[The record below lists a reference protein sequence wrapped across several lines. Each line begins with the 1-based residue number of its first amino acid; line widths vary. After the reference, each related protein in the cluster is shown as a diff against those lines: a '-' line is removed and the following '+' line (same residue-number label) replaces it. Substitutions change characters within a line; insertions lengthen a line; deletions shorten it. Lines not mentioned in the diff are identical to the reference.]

1 MKTNLF
7 KGLSDFR
14 KVSSKRFSVTFEFLF
29 DTIRRL
35 SNRIVGTNTN
45 KDAENE
51 NLFSYGGIALVFYG
65 FYNVLHPRYREQFL
79 FQFFQTNLP
88 AFIIPSQK
96 LEWETFRETGL
107 RELSICKNSSK
118 DFTIDSPSQASLVPL
133 GEVKRSGRA
142 SLDARTPVSKKKY
155 NSLFENPPVKEI
167 ELNGN
172 FLKIQFQSP
181 WHKIKKQEF
190 VGFFPIL
197 EKEQREE
204 IEEKSQK
211 NNLWNYSIQKPSFFT
226 DFGKKREKWS
236 SIAARKLLQ
245 WPELTMNQKKT
256 NKVFIHNSQKV
267 SFFLKNRALISL
279 QSVNNDSYPVVEK
292 EKTSKSLFLE
302 KKDVFWKQNIF
313 WFLDEIPCKIDSFPE
328 LDISSVSLPDTNRF
342 IPKEL
347 VGENLDFLSK
357 EYLSIPCIEVNFLPQ
372 KIFFPETKVSEFE
385 IPLSFSEISFKK
397 IDNSEKN
404 FSPIENFRFSLRV
417 RRQNKTLVSRKGEP
431 EPKKSNRTF
440 RENSRLNSK
449 DILTI
454 ETLFFKHPKN
464 YENQLLDLNKNFISF
479 DNVASPVW
487 PIPKDWNKNS
497 LVLFKNR
504 ERKKEFL
511 TTFKDKDFSHTEE
524 KGVDNSIAGLARP
537 LGESKEEWPSNSRSL
552 SVAFSENN
560 VFPTR
565 KKSFI
570 SQIKAFFF
578 LQEKNLLE
586 KTLNDS
592 QIGKRPWI
600 GIVNSMRIENS
611 PFGQRETQVSSCAE
625 RGIQNSNGEEFTRWK
640 NKLKYKNYK
649 IEDFDNSSNLNKK
662 SINNFFLQSKSK
674 SFDPSIVEK
683 TSQKV
688 PLPWSEIK
696 YKDLKRSKDKSSL
709 ESFKKE
715 FGIVFTSSRLM
726 SGYLWPDMKKND
738 ILSAYT
744 SLAIK
749 CLSDLKSPS
758 GGQRTPLIFDLNEKL
773 LLQPISILIPSS
785 FTIPSSA
792 KIKIE
797 KKPIFHLSYKRSE
810 FPGFRYIKALLENSN
825 FPSNAENIANLA
837 QKMNL
842 EEKKNLN
849 TGSDWWW
856 MKWFK
861 KGIFFILRQ
870 NSKERLLYVGPVVAR
885 PGESATLLFQKN
897 NLVFFEQWVEKFQRF
912 LGSEQDSFFGEPK
925 ILVGEIP
932 VERENL
938 EFPSEYLKTLEGELL
953 PFGDSD
959 KTDFLSRFEP
969 LRKSTEIAFD
979 EITVPFSVPL
989 LSMKQK
995 GKIPELTLYEWYN
1008 LLRLEMESELE
1019 NQKNLEDIEFH
1030 LPNIIVAETKTSD
1043 IFSPFTFFNYQSGG
1057 APLYSKAKDISVK
1070 RLSSK
1075 KKFLEKNSFKNVE
1088 NIVSFLMFD
1097 SKNNLVLY
1105 STKPESG
1112 WSRNFLFQKPWTGKL
1127 YQTKTEKNELNFFP
1141 IYTTNILPWAT
1152 EPVNGLSKNI
1162 CFANGNYEKIATH
1175 FGKKRFWFNPIDQLL
1190 KFSSETLQLE
1200 EPFQEHWEPMTI
1212 SSWMIIYK
1220 LVYILWIQ
1228 ESLKILYRRYG
1239 KEILGNLVS
1248 IFAALGFDM
1257 SEIIEFLELN
1267 HTDSG
1272 LRVIEKS
1279 RKDFADIA
1287 GMDHML
1293 PELSEFVW
1301 SLRTKGTLPMFQ
1313 NSTPSLKFSD
1323 LSSSLLIVRPFLFS
1337 NLQNVG
1343 KESVDEKKRQDFM
1356 PNRKNLFWNL
1366 ENWRISN
1373 SANPTQISY
1382 GSKKKKDERLKF
1394 KKWVSKPL
1402 SPFFTI
1408 KRFSD
1413 TNTLKIKNL
1422 NKSSKYRHNHF
1433 KNLNEF
1439 EKSKGKFFDAP
1450 TLFIPPK
1457 GTLLVGPPGTG
1468 KTFLVQ
1474 AVAGEANV
1482 PVVIQ
1487 SASALMELDQKQSP
1501 SQLLKKLFDKAR
1513 ELSPCILF
1521 IDEVDTLGS
1530 SRENVLLDSSLTE
1543 IGNDPSMESFLSIGT
1558 KKENKTINGENSLI
1572 VNTSGSS
1579 YKGESL
1585 NSNDIGDID
1594 QSTGLS
1600 KQLLREAGGEMAS
1613 GEVLQS
1619 HERKSKI
1626 SKQQLAILMQ
1636 FLVEMDGLKKLSGV
1650 LLIGATNRPSVL
1662 DPAFVRPGRFEKTI
1676 RLEIPNKQKRIE
1688 ILKHYSKTLGFE
1700 SGIDWDYLANRTAGF
1715 TAADISSAMNQSSI
1729 NAILQK
1735 LDSHFSPKH
1744 TVDTVEK
1751 GIEAISRERGNRTLS
1766 SLESKILKKAAP
1778 FETQNFLVNRTKKG
1792 KIENLENFLSQK
1804 ELDLSSFNKKKERE
1818 KQIFKWGSMATP
1830 FYAER
1835 GLRGGEKKESHWTA
1849 FLTTNLQI
1857 PTPFASLV
1865 TQSEEGKS
1873 GRSFFEKGANLE
1885 AVGPMFYSKKDIIKD
1900 PFFLTR
1906 FAFYQAGK
1914 ATLQPFF
1921 HFTNKIPI
1929 FSLSN
1934 YSSPKLDFISKKE
1947 YINQRSEWESQII
1960 NCYAGKASE
1969 LLALGNVVPLRKE
1982 KKKDKE
1988 KLNFKTFKK
1997 IKNRVF
2003 IPNQSNFAILR
2014 SSSTRFAFPGKGLE
2028 GKHKIS
2034 KFAIQNCNKSSF
2046 FKNSLYRLSNHWFK
2060 GNEIISSFKELWASS
2075 LGLDDLKN
2083 GTLIAH
2089 FLVEEWYLYSR
2100 KIASSNVLPINKNK
2114 KEISDSYV
2122 LDSIKDISFKHKEEM
2137 SNQYI
2142 SEERNQEFIIPTWW
2156 QLEVTKNYDVA
2167 DLSFGEWYRI
2177 FLSDPE
2183 EGERNEEW
2191 VAPDEH
2197 YNAIETLQNFSNF
2210 LNSKDSNFEISSDKS
2225 CNYACKL
2232 NHNGKNENSK
2242 SLVTSNDFKKLIR
2255 DYIFYGLVSNGFNA
2269 AFNLL
2274 HNNREILDLVADC
2287 LVRFEKIRE
2296 PEIANFSVKFF
2307 SDNFS
2312 QNKKT
2317 ENLKPLVS
2325 FCFPPYAKQG
2335 GDKQKL
2341 DFQEFSAFRNP
2352 LQPKEKTLFKNV
2364 NFKNISSPWLS
2375 YEERTNDLGTLS
2387 SLSER
2392 QVYRSLSPFL
2402 GVRRPPLFTRSA
2414 ANEGEKKKE
2423 ERKIQDP
2430 RTSLEASLYQKKGNH
2445 RTPLASFF
2453 FEKKKDLRTAQN
2465 KDFSK
2470 KKNLLKDQ
2478 SLKEIK
2484 GKEEIEPWWGQ
2495 FSRKPYKRLIGLDTI
2510 RRI

>member
-7 KGLSDFR
+7 KGLSEYR

-35 SNRIVGTNTN
+35 SNRIVGTN
-45 KDAENE
+45 KDDENG

-96 LEWETFRETGL
+96 LDWETFRENGL

-118 DFTIDSPSQASLVPL
+118 NFTVDS
-133 GEVKRSGRA
+133 
-142 SLDARTPVSKKKY
+142 PVSKKKY
-155 NSLFENPPVKEI
+155 ESLFENPPLKEI

-197 EKEQREE
+197 EKEQKEQ
-204 IEEKSQK
+204 IEEKSK
-211 NNLWNYSIQKPSFFT
+211 KTDLSSIEKPSFFR
-226 DFGKKREKWS
+226 DFEKKREKWS

-245 WPELTMNQKKT
+245 WPELTMNDKKT
-256 NKVFIHNSQKV
+256 NKVFIRNSQKV
-267 SFFLKNRALISL
+267 SFFLKKRGVLSL
-279 QSVNNDSYPVVEK
+279 QSVNNASYPVVEI
-292 EKTSKSLFLE
+292 EKTSKSISLE
-302 KKDVFWKQNIF
+302 KKDALWKQNVF

-328 LDISSVSLPDTNRF
+328 LENSSVSLPDRNRF

-347 VGENLDFLSK
+347 VGEDLDFVSK
-357 EYLSIPCIEVNFLPQ
+357 EYLSIPCIEGNLLPQ
-372 KIFFPETKVSEFE
+372 KIFFPETKVSEFA
-385 IPLSFSEISFKK
+385 IPLSFSDISLKE
-397 IDNSEKN
+397 IDNSEKKI
-404 FSPIENFRFSLRV
+404 STIENLSFSDPPKRGI
-417 RRQNKTLVSRKGEP
+417 RAKGQRETLVSRKGEP
-431 EPKKSNRTF
+431 KTKKSNRIF
-440 RENSRLNSK
+440 KENSRLDSK
-449 DILTI
+449 NISTI
-454 ETLFFKHPKN
+454 ETLFSKNLKN
-464 YENQLLDLNKNFISF
+464 YENQLLDLKKNFISF
-479 DNVASPVW
+479 DKMASPVW

-497 LVLFKNR
+497 FVLFKNR

-511 TTFKDKDFSHTEE
+511 TIFKEKDFFHTEE
-524 KGVDNSIAGLARP
+524 KTFHQNLNLNFASEDLNHFKKKG
-537 LGESKEEWPSNSRSL
+537 GEKSSSFSL
-552 SVAFSENN
+552 VFYENN
-560 VFPTR
+560 VFPMR

-570 SQIKAFFF
+570 SQMKAFFF
-578 LQEKNLLE
+578 LQEKTLLE
-586 KTLNDS
+586 KPLNDS
-592 QIGKRPWI
+592 QIVKKTWI
-600 GIVNSMRIENS
+600 GILNSKRTDNS
-611 PFGQRETQVSSCAE
+611 FFGQREAQVSLSFPIGDQRE
-625 RGIQNSNGEEFTRWK
+625 IQNSKGSMPNGIEKSTHQGISISNSNGEEFTGWK
-640 NKLKYKNYK
+640 NKFKHKNYQ
-649 IEDFDNSSNLNKK
+649 IEDFDTSSNLNKK

-674 SFDPSIVEK
+674 SFDSSIFEK
-683 TSQKV
+683 TNQRV
-688 PLPWSEIK
+688 PFPWPEIK
-696 YKDLKRSKDKSSL
+696 YKDFKKLKEKSNL

-749 CLSDLKSPS
+749 CLYNFKSPS
-758 GGQRTPLIFDLNEKL
+758 LTGSGQRTPLIFDLNEKL
-773 LLQPISILIPSS
+773 LLQPISILLPSS
-785 FTIPSSA
+785 FTIPSFA
-792 KIKIE
+792 KRKIE

-825 FPSNAENIANLA
+825 FPSNAENIVNLA
-837 QKMNL
+837 QKMDL

-856 MKWFK
+856 KKWFK

-885 PGESATLLFQKN
+885 PGESATLLFKKK
-897 NLVFFEQWVEKFQRF
+897 NLVSFEEWVQKFQKL

-938 EFPSEYLKTLEGELL
+938 ELPSEFLKTLEGELL
-953 PFGDSD
+953 PFGAYD
-959 KTDFLSRFEP
+959 KKDFLTRFEP
-969 LRKSTEIAFD
+969 LSKSTEIAFD
-979 EITVPFSVPL
+979 ELTVPFSLPL
-989 LSMKQK
+989 LSIKQK

-1008 LLRLEMESELE
+1008 LLRLEMESGLE

-1030 LPNIIVAETKTSD
+1030 LPNIIVAQIKTSD
-1043 IFSPFTFFNYQSGG
+1043 IFSPLTVLNYQSGG
-1057 APLYSKAKDISVK
+1057 APISSKAKNISVK
-1070 RLSSK
+1070 RLSSN
-1075 KKFLEKNSFKNVE
+1075 KKFLEKKSFKNFE
-1088 NIVSFLMFD
+1088 NILSSLMFD

-1112 WSRNFLFQKPWTGKL
+1112 WSRNFLFQKPWTGIENLETLVSTKW
-1127 YQTKTEKNELNFFP
+1127 YQTKIEKNKLNFFP
-1141 IYTTNILPWAT
+1141 AYTTNILPWAT

-1162 CFANGNYEKIATH
+1162 CFANGSYEKIATH
-1175 FGKKRFWFNPIDQLL
+1175 FGKKRFWFNPIDQLI

-1200 EPFQEHWEPMTI
+1200 EPFQEHWEPLTI
-1212 SSWMIIYK
+1212 SSWMIVYK

-1313 NSTPSLKFSD
+1313 NSPPSLKFSD
-1323 LSSSLLIVRPFLFS
+1323 LSSSLIIAHPFLFS
-1337 NLQNVG
+1337 NLQNG
-1343 KESVDEKKRQDFM
+1343 RKESVDEKKSQDFITTK
-1356 PNRKNLFWNL
+1356 RDLFWNP
-1366 ENWRISN
+1366 
-1373 SANPTQISY
+1373 AQISY
-1382 GSKKKKDERLKF
+1382 KSKKKKDEILKF

-1402 SPFFTI
+1402 SPFFKI
-1408 KRFSD
+1408 KEFSD
-1413 TNTLKIKNL
+1413 TFKIKQF
-1422 NKSSKYRHNHF
+1422 NKNSNHRHNHF
-1433 KNLNEF
+1433 KNRNQF
-1439 EKSKGKFFDAP
+1439 GKTKGKFFDAP

-1543 IGNDPSMESFLSIGT
+1543 IGNDPSMESFSSIGNT
-1558 KKENKTINGENSLI
+1558 FFEDRKSFAKKENKTINGENSLI

-1579 YKGESL
+1579 FKGESL

-1613 GEVLQS
+1613 GDVLQS

-1778 FETQNFLVNRTKKG
+1778 FETQNFRVNFTKRG
-1792 KIENLENFLSQK
+1792 KIENLENFISPK
-1804 ELDLSSFNKKKERE
+1804 ELEFSSFNRKEE
-1818 KQIFKWGSMATP
+1818 
-1830 FYAER
+1830 
-1835 GLRGGEKKESHWTA
+1835 
-1849 FLTTNLQI
+1849 
-1857 PTPFASLV
+1857 
-1865 TQSEEGKS
+1865 
-1873 GRSFFEKGANLE
+1873 
-1885 AVGPMFYSKKDIIKD
+1885 SKKNIIKD

-1921 HFTNKIPI
+1921 HLTTKIPI

-1934 YSSPKLDFISKKE
+1934 YSSPKLDFISKRE
-1947 YINQRSEWESQII
+1947 YINQRSELESQII

-1982 KKKDKE
+1982 KRKDKKKD
-1988 KLNFKTFKK
+1988 
-1997 IKNRVF
+1997 I
-2003 IPNQSNFAILR
+2003 
-2014 SSSTRFAFPGKGLE
+2014 
-2028 GKHKIS
+2028 KIS

-2046 FKNSLYRLSNHWFK
+2046 FKNSLYRSTNHLFK
-2060 GNEIISSFKELWASS
+2060 DNEIFSSFKELWASS
-2075 LGLDDLKN
+2075 LGLEDLKN

-2114 KEISDSYV
+2114 KEISDPYV
-2122 LDSIKDISFKHKEEM
+2122 LDSLKDISFKHKEEI
-2137 SNQYI
+2137 SNQNI
-2142 SEERNQEFIIPTWW
+2142 SEERNQEFFIPTWW

-2197 YNAIETLQNFSNF
+2197 YSSIETLQNFSNF
-2210 LNSKDSNFEISSDKS
+2210 FLLGNSKSSKIEISSDKNS
-2225 CNYACKL
+2225 NLFSIPEKTPFEGIKSDDLQMNTFLKKKTKSQKNKRFSSFLSSKIPDQEKVEVKKINLSKKQNYGCKL
-2232 NHNGKNENSK
+2232 NYNGINEDSK

-2274 HNNREILDLVADC
+2274 HNNREILDLFADC

-2296 PEIANFSVKFF
+2296 PEIANFSIKFF
-2307 SDNFS
+2307 SDNVS
-2312 QNKKT
+2312 QNK
-2317 ENLKPLVS
+2317 
-2325 FCFPPYAKQG
+2325 
-2335 GDKQKL
+2335 
-2341 DFQEFSAFRNP
+2341 QEFSALRNP
-2352 LQPKEKTLFKNV
+2352 LKSKEKRLS
-2364 NFKNISSPWLS
+2364 KNINLNSPWVS
-2375 YEERTNDLGTLS
+2375 FEHTANGFGTLY

-2392 QVYRSLSPFL
+2392 QIFGSLSP
-2402 GVRRPPLFTRSA
+2402 
-2414 ANEGEKKKE
+2414 
-2423 ERKIQDP
+2423 
-2430 RTSLEASLYQKKGNH
+2430 
-2445 RTPLASFF
+2445 PLASIDARPRF
-2453 FEKKKDLRTAQN
+2453 A
-2465 KDFSK
+2465 
-2470 KKNLLKDQ
+2470 
-2478 SLKEIK
+2478 
-2484 GKEEIEPWWGQ
+2484 
-2495 FSRKPYKRLIGLDTI
+2495 
-2510 RRI
+2510 

>member
-7 KGLSDFR
+7 KGLSEYR
-14 KVSSKRFSVTFEFLF
+14 KVSSKRFYVTFEFLF

-35 SNRIVGTNTN
+35 SKRILGTN
-45 KDAENE
+45 KDDENG

-118 DFTIDSPSQASLVPL
+118 DFTIGSPSQA
-133 GEVKRSGRA
+133 GSGH
-142 SLDARTPVSKKKY
+142 RTPISKKKY
-155 NSLFENPPVKEI
+155 KSLFENPPLKEI
-167 ELNGN
+167 EFNGN

-197 EKEQREE
+197 EKEQRKE

-211 NNLWNYSIQKPSFFT
+211 NNLWNYSIQKPSFFI

-279 QSVNNDSYPVVEK
+279 QSVNNDSYPVVER

-302 KKDVFWKQNIF
+302 KKDDFWKQNIF

-328 LDISSVSLPDTNRF
+328 LDISSVSLPDRNRF

-372 KIFFPETKVSEFE
+372 KIFLPETKVSEFE

-404 FSPIENFRFSLRV
+404 FSPIENFRFGQS
-417 RRQNKTLVSRKGEP
+417 KTLVSRKGES

-454 ETLFFKHPKN
+454 ETLFFKNSKN

-479 DNVASPVW
+479 DKVASPLW
-487 PIPKDWNKNS
+487 PVPKDWNKNS

-511 TTFKDKDFSHTEE
+511 TTFKDKDFSHTEK
-524 KGVDNSIAGLARP
+524 KGVDNS
-537 LGESKEEWPSNSRSL
+537 RSL
-552 SVAFSENN
+552 SLAFYENN
-560 VFPTR
+560 VFRTR

-570 SQIKAFFF
+570 SQMKAFFF

-592 QIGKRPWI
+592 QIGKKPWI

-611 PFGQRETQVSSCAE
+611 PFGQRETQLSV
-625 RGIQNSNGEEFTRWK
+625 IQNSNGEEFTRWK
-640 NKLKYKNYK
+640 NKLKNKNYK
-649 IEDFDNSSNLNKK
+649 IENFENSSNLNKK
-662 SINNFFLQSKSK
+662 SITNFFLQSKSK
-674 SFDPSIVEK
+674 SFDSSIIEK
-683 TSQKV
+683 TIQRV

-696 YKDLKRSKDKSSL
+696 YKDFKRLKEKSSL

-726 SGYLWPDMKKND
+726 SGYLWPDMKKHD

-749 CLSDLKSPS
+749 WLSNLKS
-758 GGQRTPLIFDLNEKL
+758 PLIFDLNEKL
-773 LLQPISILIPSS
+773 LLQPISILLPSS

-825 FPSNAENIANLA
+825 FPSNSENIANLA
-837 QKMNL
+837 QKMDL

-885 PGESATLLFQKN
+885 PGENATVLFQKN
-897 NLVFFEQWVEKFQRF
+897 NLVFFEQWVEKFQRL

-953 PFGDSD
+953 PFGDYD
-959 KTDFLSRFEP
+959 KTDFLTRFEP

-979 EITVPFSVPL
+979 EITIPFSVPL
-989 LSMKQK
+989 LSIKQK

-1043 IFSPFTFFNYQSGG
+1043 IFSPLTFLNYQSGG
-1057 APLYSKAKDISVK
+1057 ASLSSKVKDMSVK

-1088 NIVSFLMFD
+1088 NILSFLMFD

-1127 YQTKTEKNELNFFP
+1127 YQTKTEKNELNCSP
-1141 IYTTNILPWAT
+1141 AYTTNILPWAT
-1152 EPVNGLSKNI
+1152 EPVSGLSKNI
-1162 CFANGNYEKIATH
+1162 CFANGSYEKIATH

-1200 EPFQEHWEPMTI
+1200 ESFQEHWEPMTI

-1220 LVYILWIQ
+1220 LVYIFWIQ

-1313 NSTPSLKFSD
+1313 NSPPSLKFSD

-1343 KESVDEKKRQDFM
+1343 KKSVDEKKRQDFM
-1356 PNRKNLFWNL
+1356 PNRKNLFWNP
-1366 ENWRISN
+1366 
-1373 SANPTQISY
+1373 AQISY
-1382 GSKKKKDERLKF
+1382 GSKKKKDEILKF

-1402 SPFFTI
+1402 SPFFKI

-1413 TNTLKIKNL
+1413 INTLKIKNL
-1422 NKSSKYRHNHF
+1422 NKNSKYRHNHF

-1439 EKSKGKFFDAP
+1439 EKLKGKFFDAP

-1501 SQLLKKLFDKAR
+1501 SQLLRKLFDKAR

-1543 IGNDPSMESFLSIGT
+1543 IGNDPSMESFLSIGNTDRKSFT
-1558 KKENKTINGENSLI
+1558 KKENKTINGENTLI

-1594 QSTGLS
+1594 PSTGLS

-1766 SLESKILKKAAP
+1766 SLESKIFKKAAP
-1778 FETQNFLVNRTKKG
+1778 FETQNFLINRTKKG
-1792 KIENLENFLSQK
+1792 KIENLENFISQK
-1804 ELDLSSFNKKKERE
+1804 ELDLFSFNKKEEKE
-1818 KQIFKWGSMATP
+1818 KKIFKWGSMATP
-1830 FYAER
+1830 
-1835 GLRGGEKKESHWTA
+1835 GHRGGEIKESHWTA

-1857 PTPFASLV
+1857 PTPFPSLV
-1865 TQSEEGKS
+1865 TPPEGTSEEGKS
-1873 GRSFFEKGANLE
+1873 GKSFFEKGANLE

-1921 HFTNKIPI
+1921 HLTTKIPI

-1934 YSSPKLDFISKKE
+1934 YCSPKLDFISKRE

-1988 KLNFKTFKK
+1988 KLNFETFNKN
-1997 IKNRVF
+1997 KNRVL
-2003 IPNQSNFAILR
+2003 IPTQSNVPILL
-2014 SSSTRFAFPGKGLE
+2014 SSSM

-2046 FKNSLYRLSNHWFK
+2046 FKNTLYPSSNHWFK
-2060 GNEIISSFKELWASS
+2060 GNEIFSSFKELWASS

-2100 KIASSNVLPINKNK
+2100 KIASSNALPINKNK
-2114 KEISDSYV
+2114 KEISDPYV
-2122 LDSIKDISFKHKEEM
+2122 LDSLKDISFKHKEEI

-2191 VAPDEH
+2191 VAPDQH
-2197 YNAIETLQNFSNF
+2197 YNDIETLQNFSNF
-2210 LNSKDSNFEISSDKS
+2210 FLLRNSKNSNFKISSDKS
-2225 CNYACKL
+2225 CNFFSVPEKTPFSSFFSSKILDQEKIQVKKINLSKKQNYACKL

-2274 HNNREILDLVADC
+2274 HTNREILDLFADC

-2307 SDNFS
+2307 SENFS

-2325 FCFPPYAKQG
+2325 FCFPPYANDHFRSVRE
-2335 GDKQKL
+2335 GDERKL
-2341 DFQEFSAFRNP
+2341 DFQEFSALRNP
-2352 LQPKEKTLFKNV
+2352 LKLKEFDGHSRPSREKTLFKNV
-2364 NFKNISSPWLS
+2364 NFKNIYSPWLS
-2375 YEERTNDLGTLS
+2375 YEQRANGFGTLS

-2392 QVYRSLSPFL
+2392 QIYRSLSPLL
-2402 GVRRPPLFTRSA
+2402 GIRRPPLFTRSA
-2414 ANEGEKKKE
+2414 ANEGEKEKKE

-2430 RTSLEASLYQKKGNH
+2430 RTSLEVSTSVKKGGH
-2445 RTPLASFF
+2445 GTPLASFF
-2453 FEKKKDLRTAQN
+2453 FEKKENLRTAQN
-2465 KDFSK
+2465 KDFSN

-2478 SLKEIK
+2478 SFKEIK
-2484 GKEEIEPWWGQ
+2484 RKEEIEPWWGQ